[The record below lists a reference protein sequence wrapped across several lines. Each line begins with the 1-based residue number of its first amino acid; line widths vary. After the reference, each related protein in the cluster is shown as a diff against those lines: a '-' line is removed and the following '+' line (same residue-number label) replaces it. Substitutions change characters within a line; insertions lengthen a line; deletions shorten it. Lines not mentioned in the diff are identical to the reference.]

1 MRNRHLKPLLVPC
14 ILCLGLLLTGMVVAQ
29 DEGTY
34 GAYPGAPTQVPTPI
48 PTTTPLPVTTPT
60 TVTPYPTQPATVT
73 TTPVVQPAANTGAT
87 VANPV
92 VTSNP
97 SAVTAVYY
105 TQAPPVAQ
113 QNTLLT
119 YDIRMAPPA
128 TVYYS
133 GSYIPWTSFY
143 QVFPANSPAL
153 WIASSVGWSWYATCP
168 VGGWMQELMY
178 VPVTGTM
185 KVYDLYPDGTTRYY
199 SYGFA
204 TQGYKYRW
212 FLADTPGRYLTM
224 LTIADIPSNYITIDA
239 A

>member
-1 MRNRHLKPLLVPC
+1 M
-14 ILCLGLLLTGMVVAQ
+14 CLGLLLTGIVLAEDNQ
-29 DEGTY
+29 DDQTGIGPV
-34 GAYPGAPTQVPTPI
+34 GAYPEAPTQVPTPI
-48 PTTTPLPVTTPT
+48 PTTTPGPVTTPT
-60 TVTPYPTQPATVT
+60 TVTPYPTQPTIVT
-73 TTPVVQPAANTGAT
+73 TTPVVQPA
-87 VANPV
+87 
-92 VTSNP
+92 VTTE
-97 SAVTAVYY
+97 AIVT

-113 QNTLLT
+113 QNVLLT
-119 YDIRMAPPA
+119 YDIQTAPPA

-133 GSYIPWTSFY
+133 GSYMPWTSFY

-168 VGGWMQELMY
+168 VGGWMQEQMY

-204 TQGYKYRW
+204 APGYKYRW
-212 FLADTPGRYLTM
+212 FQVDTPGRYLTM